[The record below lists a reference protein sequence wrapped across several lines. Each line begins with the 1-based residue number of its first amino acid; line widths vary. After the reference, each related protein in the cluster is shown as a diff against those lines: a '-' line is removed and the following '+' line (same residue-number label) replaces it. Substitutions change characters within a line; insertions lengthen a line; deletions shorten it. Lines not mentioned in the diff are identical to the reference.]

1 MILSFMLIL
10 MMIGMLILQLLGAAS
25 VMVARGAMWN

>member
-1 MILSFMLIL
+1 MILSFALIL
-10 MMIGMLILQLLGAAS
+10 MMIGMLILQLLGVAS